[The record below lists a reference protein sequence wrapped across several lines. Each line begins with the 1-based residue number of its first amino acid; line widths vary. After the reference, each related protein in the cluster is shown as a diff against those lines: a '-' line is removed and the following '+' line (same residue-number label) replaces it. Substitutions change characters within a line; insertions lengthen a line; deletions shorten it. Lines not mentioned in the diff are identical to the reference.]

1 MEFYKEKI
9 IISTFLFSEEHIL
22 TIHIKQSYVI
32 PVLIM
37 CRLSRLE
44 KSDMLTNQINDHIV
58 SEK

>member
-37 CRLSRLE
+37 NRLSRLE
-44 KSDMLTNQINDHIV
+44 KSDVLTNQINDHIV

>member
-37 CRLSRLE
+37 SRLSRLE
-44 KSDMLTNQINDHIV
+44 KSDVLTNQINDHIV

>member
-1 MEFYKEKI
+1 MGEGV
-9 IISTFLFSEEHIL
+9 FSEEHIL

-37 CRLSRLE
+37 NRLSRLE
-44 KSDMLTNQINDHIV
+44 KSDVLTNQINDHIV

>member
-1 MEFYKEKI
+1 MEFYKEKK
-9 IISTFLFSEEHIL
+9 IISTFVFSEEHIL

-37 CRLSRLE
+37 SRLSRPE
-44 KSDMLTNQINDHIV
+44 KTDVLTNQKNDHIV